1 MGRRRKPGVNK
12 RKPYRRRRSND
23 SGVSRKR
30 MLDMGKHDSFKYRLR
45 QVLEDVVG
53 SEPILANIN
62 SKSTNLGIDNAKE
75 YLETIVEEGSIER
88 NKAEEII
95 ELLHRYSKYR

>member
-1 MGRRRKPGVNK
+1 MGRRRKPGVK
-12 RKPYRRRRSND
+12 KKTYRRKQSND

-53 SEPILANIN
+53 CETILANIN
-62 SKSTNLGIDNAKE
+62 SKSTNLGIENAKE
-75 YLETIVEEGSIER
+75 YIETIVVEGSIGRE
-88 NKAEEII
+88 KADEII
-95 ELLHRYSKYR
+95 DLLNRYTRYR